1 MNMNALIFGEILWDV
16 FPDHRTIGGA
26 PLNFGAHLHRMGCDV
41 TLVSA
46 VGRDALG
53 AESLAAVET
62 LGLSSSCVATLD
74 YPTGQAVVTLDQAGV
89 PSYELIQDVAYDHIP
104 FPDSLPFPDAY
115 DAVYFG
121 TLAQRASGS
130 RSSLRRLISTVQA
143 RTVFCDI
150 NIRQHFYSD
159 ETLRFCL
166 ESATVL
172 KISRDEMGVLAELGV
187 LDQPLTNTADDARN
201 IGLAL
206 YRHYPQLK
214 QLLLTLDAD
223 GAAVWEAETDT
234 LSISDKPNVVVL
246 STVGGGDSFGACYLR
261 HYLAGEPAPVCL
273 RRAVTLSNFVVTQ
286 LGAIPDYPPALC
298 NALGLEDTVHGN
310 H

>member
-1 MNMNALIFGEILWDV
+1 MNALIFGEILWDV

-26 PLNFGAHLHRMGCDV
+26 PLNFGAHLHRLGCDV
-41 TLVSA
+41 TLISA

-53 AESLAAVET
+53 EESQSAIEA

-74 YPTGQAVVTLDQAGV
+74 YPTGQAVVTLDETGV
-89 PSYELIQDVAYDHIP
+89 PSYELVQDVAYDHIP
-104 FPDSLPFPDAY
+104 FPDHLPCSGSFDAI
-115 DAVYFG
+115 YFG
-121 TLAQRASGS
+121 TLAQRASDS
-130 RSSLRRLISTVQA
+130 RSSLQRLVSTIHA
-143 RTVFCDI
+143 KTVFCDI

-187 LDQPLTNTADDARN
+187 LEQPLTNTASDARS

-206 YRHYPQLK
+206 RRRFPQLE
-214 QLLLTLDAD
+214 QLLLTLDAV

-234 LSISDKPNVVVL
+234 LSISDKPDVAVL

-261 HYLAGEPAPVCL
+261 HYLAGEPASVCL

-298 NALGLEDTVHGN
+298 DALGLEDVAHG
-310 H
+310 HH